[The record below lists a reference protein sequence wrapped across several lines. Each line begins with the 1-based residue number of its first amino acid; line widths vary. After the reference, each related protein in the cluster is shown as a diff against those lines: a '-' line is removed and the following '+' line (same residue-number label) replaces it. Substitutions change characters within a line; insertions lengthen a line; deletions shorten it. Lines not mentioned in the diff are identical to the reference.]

1 MSGGEGVGVMVRV
14 SGTYV
19 GSREFSKWLYTKL
32 LSLS

>member
-1 MSGGEGVGVMVRV
+1 MSGGEVWV

-19 GSREFSKWLYTKL
+19 GSGEFSKWLYTKL